1 MGIRMASS
9 VLLAAAL
16 CVPDI
21 LHACGDKF
29 LLVGRGARFQSA
41 YAAVH
46 PASILILLPPK
57 SVKDAAVRDSRLQTA
72 LKMAGHRVET
82 VQQPAN
88 LTDVLTRS
96 GYDIVVGERADV
108 AAIPDVTQSGRPKP
122 VLVAVLEDPS
132 PSDFSAAQQQFAC
145 VLKTPQPLSQI
156 LGLLDDAMKARVE
169 SARRVGSSEK

>member
-1 MGIRMASS
+1 MRIRIASS

-41 YAAVH
+41 YRAIH
-46 PASILILLPPK
+46 PASILILLPAK
-57 SVKDAAVRDSRLQTA
+57 SVKNAAVRDSRLHTA
-72 LKMAGHRVET
+72 LKMAGHRVE
-82 VQQPAN
+82 VIQQPAN
-88 LTDVLTRS
+88 LADVLTRS
-96 GYDIVVGERADV
+96 RYDIVVGERADV
-108 AAIPDVTQSGRPKP
+108 AAIPDVTESGRPKP
-122 VLVAVLEDPS
+122 VVAAVLEDAS

-156 LGLLDDAMKARVE
+156 LGVLDDAMKARAE
-169 SARRVGSSEK
+169 SARRVGPSEK